1 MKGISAVISVVLILM
16 ITVALASMAYVWF
29 TTVFRTIT
37 TGTEEAA
44 AGGITAMATKFTIES
59 AYNTST
65 TPNIVNVSIRNTGT
79 KDIKTGTIAAY
90 VNGVSSTVSNP
101 SPATLTPGMPGSFA
115 VTVTPVPCNGV
126 LKVTEATGY
135 EAYATIK
142 C

>member
-1 MKGISAVISVVLILM
+1 MKGISAVIAVVLILM

-37 TGTEEAA
+37 VGTEEAA
-44 AGGITAMATKFTIES
+44 TGGIAAMATKFTIES
-59 AYNTST
+59 AHNAT
-65 TPNIVNVSIRNTGT
+65 TDTWTGIAVTIRNTGT
-79 KDIKTGTIAAY
+79 KNIDMDTIAAY
-90 VNGVSSTVSNP
+90 VKGVSKTDD
-101 SPATLTPGMPGSFA
+101 ATGTLTPGMTGSFN
-115 VTVTPVPCNGV
+115 VTVTTVPCDGI

>member
-1 MKGISAVISVVLILM
+1 MKGISAVIAVVLILM

-44 AGGITAMATKFTIES
+44 IGGIAAMATKFTIES
-59 AYNTST
+59 AHNDTLT
-65 TPNIVNVSIRNTGT
+65 NIAVSIRNTGT
-79 KDIKTGTIAAY
+79 TDINMGTIAAY
-90 VNGVSSTVSNP
+90 VNGVSKVDDATG
-101 SPATLTPGMPGSFA
+101 TLTSGNVGSFG
-115 VTVTPVPCNGV
+115 VTVTTVPCDGI